1 MTDVRL
7 DLKPAVGDGAT
18 GNENLARG
26 EHYKW
31 NAQRKPK
38 KLKRDGWQAGTLL
51 QQAGTLLQC
60 IWHVVLNNSS
70 SNVVLIILM

>member
-26 EHYKW
+26 DHYKW

-51 QQAGTLLQC
+51 QC
-60 IWHVVLNNSS
+60 ILHVVLNNSS
-70 SNVVLIILM
+70 